1 MKNTIINQSSQIEGA
16 QIVLIDNLD
25 SFSYNLVDE
34 LRTLGA
40 ELTIYR
46 NTVSAQE
53 VLRVL
58 EEKSASNK
66 VLLVISPGP
75 GAPSQAGCVPEL
87 LKKVRGRF
95 AVLGI
100 CLGHQAIVESYNGKV
115 GRAPHVMHGKSS
127 LMHYSDHKANQ
138 IIFKGLS
145 QPLSIARYHSLA
157 ATQMPDSLQVI
168 ADIDGLPM
176 AVLHADDNMLGF
188 QFHPESILTCDGSRL
203 LKQSAEYL
211 LNSSVLNAE
220 KEHS

>member
-1 MKNTIINQSSQIEGA
+1 MSHSITSSAIEGA

-46 NTVSAQE
+46 NTHSAQK
-53 VLRVL
+53 VLTVL
-58 EEKSASNK
+58 EEKSKSSR

-87 LKKVRGRF
+87 LSLVKGRF

-100 CLGHQAIVESYNGKV
+100 CLGHQAIVESYKGTV
-115 GRAPHVMHGKSS
+115 ERAPEVMHGKAS
-127 LMHYSDHKANQ
+127 LMNVSSHSANQ
-138 IIFKGLS
+138 VIFKDLT

-157 ATQMPDSLQVI
+157 AKQMPESLQVI

-176 AVLHADDNMLGF
+176 AVLHTDDNMLGF

-211 LNSSVLNAE
+211 LNSSKSHAE
-220 KEHS
+220 KEPS